1 MSDDETKP
9 TDLVIPDERVYD
21 TCGTTEFPRVGV
33 IEQRWETDP
42 IPEDQLAS
50 EASAA
55 VSELDLADVPAGGE
69 VAVGAGSRGIANVP
83 EIVRGVV
90 EGLSD
95 RGYEPFVFPAMGSHG
110 GATAEGQRD
119 KLAALGVTE
128 EAVGCEVRATMETEI
143 IGETDEHG
151 IAVHADAN
159 AAAADAIV
167 PVNRVKPHTDF
178 DGDVESGLSKM
189 LVIGMGK
196 QKGAQMAHR
205 WALDWSFR
213 NMLPEIASLIID
225 RLPVVGGVAIVEDL
239 HDDTTIIEGVPPEG
253 FLSRE
258 AELLEIAYEQLP
270 TLPFDE
276 LDVLVLDR
284 MGKDISGPGMDPN
297 VLHRRP
303 YEPEP
308 ILERPRYTRVYTRSL
323 TEPSHGNTV
332 GIGLADLVHEDLLE
346 AMEPE
351 KGFTN
356 AVTASTL
363 RGIRTPTAVEN
374 DRAGLT
380 VCLSTIGVNEPE
392 DVRLVRALDTMRLG
406 TLVASEAL
414 VEEAREREDL
424 RVVSEPEPI
433 DFEDDDFLEFP

>member
-1 MSDDETKP
+1 MTDDETT
-9 TDLVIPDERVYD
+9 TDLVIPDDRVFE
-21 TCGTTEFPRVGV
+21 TCGPTEFPRVGV
-33 IEQRWETDP
+33 IEQQWETDP
-42 IPEDQLAS
+42 IPEPQIAA
-50 EASAA
+50 EASTA
-55 VSELDLADVPAGGE
+55 VEELDLEDVPAGGE

-110 GATAEGQRD
+110 GASAEGQRE

-128 EAVGCEVRATMETEI
+128 ETVGCEIRATMETEI
-143 IGETDEHG
+143 IGETEDHEV
-151 IAVHADAN
+151 AVHADAN

-196 QKGAQMAHR
+196 QKGAQTAHR

-258 AELLEIAYEQLP
+258 AELLEIAYKQLP

-276 LDVLVLDR
+276 LDVLVLDQ

-332 GIGLADLVHEDLLE
+332 GIGLADLIHADLLD

-363 RGIRTPTAVEN
+363 RGIRTPTTVAT

-380 VCLSTIGVNEPE
+380 VCLSTIGVSDPE
-392 DVRLVRALDTMRLG
+392 SVRLVRARDTMHLG

-424 RVVSEPEPI
+424 RVVAEPEPI
-433 DFEDDDFLEFP
+433 DFENDDLTQFP